1 MKTLRRLLFVSRPV
15 SWPNTA
21 FPFAATYLYFN
32 GQIDFL
38 FVIGTLFFLI
48 PYNIIMYGINDVFD
62 YASDIKNPRKNSI
75 EGALESRNFHPTI
88 IAGAVIS
95 ALPFLILMYLS
106 SNGLQALILSAVL
119 FFAIAYSALGLR
131 FKEIPVLD
139 SITSSLHFVGPMI
152 YALSFFTFD
161 MTSALFACAFFLWG
175 MASHALGAVQD
186 IIPDR
191 QGGIHSVATFFGA
204 RRTLWGSI
212 VLYTIAA
219 GIVAL
224 QPQGMS
230 VAFAGLAYAVNA
242 LQFYNVT
249 DRTSERVNIAWR
261 RFIYLNYAT
270 GAVISIQLC
279 WLWYIAQ

>member
-21 FPFAATYLYFN
+21 FPFAATYLYFS

-38 FVIGTLFFLI
+38 FVVGTLFFLI

-106 SNGLQALILSAVL
+106 GNGLQGLLLTAVL
-119 FFAIAYSALGLR
+119 FFAIAYSAPGLR
-131 FKEIPVLD
+131 FKEIPVID

-152 YALSFFTFD
+152 YALSFFAFD
-161 MTSALFACAFFLWG
+161 MTSALFALAFFFWG
-175 MASHALGAVQD
+175 IASHALGAVQD

-204 RRTLWGSI
+204 RRTLWGS
-212 VLYTIAA
+212 VLFYLIAA
-219 GIVAL
+219 SIVAF
-224 QPQGMS
+224 QPQGLS
-230 VAFAGLAYAVNA
+230 IACVGLAYAVNA
-242 LQFYNVT
+242 LQFYRVT
-249 DRTSERVNIAWR
+249 DRTSERVNAAWK
-261 RFIYLNYAT
+261 RFIYINYAA
-270 GAVISIQLC
+270 GAVITIQLL
-279 WLWYIAQ
+279 WLWFYSS